1 MDDIERLLGCTG
13 FQWDRNNI
21 EKNWLKH
28 KVSPVE
34 CEQIF
39 FNQPLIILDDP
50 KHSISEKRFAAFGYT
65 DAGRLLAVIF
75 TKRARLIRVIS
86 ARDMNRKEK
95 KFYEE
100 DQEKTNTQV

>member
-1 MDDIERLLGCTG
+1 MDDIEKLSGCTG
-13 FQWDRNNI
+13 FQWNQGNI

-39 FNQPLIILDDP
+39 FNQPLIILDDH
-50 KHSISEKRFAAFGYT
+50 KHSVSEKRFAGFGRT
-65 DAGRLLAVIF
+65 DAGRLLVVIF
-75 TKRARLIRVIS
+75 TKRGKLLRVIS
-86 ARDMNRKEK
+86 ARDMNRRER

-100 DQEKTNTQV
+100 KE

>member
-1 MDDIERLLGCTG
+1 MDAIEKLSDCTG
-13 FQWDRNNI
+13 LEWNKANI

-50 KHSISEKRFAAFGYT
+50 KHSVSEKRFAAFGCT
-65 DAGRLLAVIF
+65 DAGRLLAMIF
-75 TKRARLIRVIS
+75 TRRGKHVRIIS
-86 ARDMNRKEK
+86 ARDMNRKER

-100 DQEKTNTQV
+100 NQ

>member
-1 MDDIERLLGCTG
+1 MDDIERLLQFTG
-13 FQWDRNNI
+13 FEWNKGNV
-21 EKNWLKH
+21 EKNWLRH

-65 DAGRLLAVIF
+65 DEGRLLAVIF
-75 TKRARLIRVIS
+75 TKRARLLRVIS

-100 DQEKTNTQV
+100 NKEKTDT

>member
-1 MDDIERLLGCTG
+1 MGMDDIEKLLGCTG
-13 FQWDRNNI
+13 FQWDRDNV

-34 CEQIF
+34 CEQIY

-50 KHSISEKRFAAFGYT
+50 KHSISEKRFAVFGYT
-65 DAGRLLAVIF
+65 DAGRLLTVIF
-75 TKRARLIRVIS
+75 TKRAGLLRVIS

-95 KFYEE
+95 NFYEE
-100 DQEKTNTQV
+100 NKEKTDT

>member
-1 MDDIERLLGCTG
+1 MDDIEKLLRCTG
-13 FQWDRNNI
+13 FEWDIGNV

-39 FNQPLIILDDP
+39 FNQPLIIDDP
-50 KHSISEKRFAAFGYT
+50 GHSISEKRYAAFGIT

-75 TKRARLIRVIS
+75 TKRRKLIRVIS
-86 ARDMNRKEK
+86 AREMNRKER

-100 DQEKTNTQV
+100 KQ